1 MEQIIVHVKDKLK
14 AKMLI
19 ELLNDMNFVSD
30 IKTIEQD
37 IDKNYKIDFFSFAGI
52 WADRDVNLQSIRQQA
67 WPRQCL

>member
-1 MEQIIVHVKDKLK
+1 MEQIIVHVKDKFK

-19 ELLNDMNFVSD
+19 ELLNDINFVSD
-30 IKTIEQD
+30 IKIIEQD

-52 WADRDVNLQSIRQQA
+52 WVDRDVNLQSIRKQA